1 MENTFCKVEDISH
14 NKYILTDK
22 NKQLLQCIK
31 NDEFSNDGFCYLLN
45 LKKVIDNPKLLDNIY
60 DNALEDTKIQCKIIK
75 DANGQPINTE
85 VINKSN
91 INFDNY
97 NIASINK
104 DMIKNKDGTLVTN
117 DQLIDSIFTPLIM
130 LDGLNIDDKKKLDVC
145 QKLYNN
151 TQNLL
156 IKEDITKVVQNTKP
170 SNDNTKS
177 NNDNTIIFSSVLGI
191 VIFILLCLFIF
202 KYRETI
208 HKYFSK

>member
-1 MENTFCKVEDISH
+1 MENTFCKVEDTDH

-31 NDEFSNDGFCYLLN
+31 NDEFSIDGFCNLLN
-45 LKKVIDNPKLLDNIY
+45 LKKIIDNPQLLDNIY
-60 DNALEDTKIQCKIIK
+60 DNALEDTKIPCKIIN
-75 DANGQPINTE
+75 DVSENPINTE
-85 VINKSN
+85 VINISN

-117 DQLIDSIFTPLIM
+117 DQLIDSIFTPLALID
-130 LDGLNIDDKKKLDVC
+130 LSYSDDKIKLDFCKKLYDI
-145 QKLYNN
+145 

-170 SNDNTKS
+170 ST
-177 NNDNTIIFSSVLGI
+177 DNTIIISSIIGI
-191 VIFILLCLFIF
+191 IVFILLCLYIFI
-202 KYRETI
+202 YRKNI
-208 HKYFSK
+208 YKYFFK